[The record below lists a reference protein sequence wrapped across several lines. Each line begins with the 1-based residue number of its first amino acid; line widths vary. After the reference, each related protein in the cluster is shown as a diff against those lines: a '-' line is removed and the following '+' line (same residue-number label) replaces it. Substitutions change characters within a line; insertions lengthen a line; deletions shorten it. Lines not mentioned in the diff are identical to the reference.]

1 MFEEVKE
8 HLKQLLGCGIIRR
21 SFSPWASPVVI
32 ARKSDGSLRMCVD
45 YRMLNQRTVND
56 AYALPRTEDIFDRLA
71 GSKMCS
77 VLDMKSGYHQ
87 VEIDEEHKLRTAFTV
102 GPLAFYEYNRMG
114 FGLTNSHATY
124 QRLMEDC
131 LGDLHF
137 DICMIF
143 IDDLVIFS
151 DTYEEHVRRLKTVF
165 QRLQENGLKL
175 SPKKCK
181 FFQSEVRYLGHIV
194 SGDGVKPDPSKVD
207 KVMNWPTPESSEQVR
222 QFLGF
227 AGYYI
232 KFIQNFAKIGRPLT
246 NLWPQIGKAERN
258 RKMKVKSKV
267 RWNWGP
273 DQQEA
278 FEELKTALTTQPV
291 LGYPDYT
298 LL

>member
-1 MFEEVKE
+1 MF
-8 HLKQLLGCGIIRR
+8 
-21 SFSPWASPVVI
+21 
-32 ARKSDGSLRMCVD
+32 
-45 YRMLNQRTVND
+45 
-56 AYALPRTEDIFDRLA
+56 
-71 GSKMCS
+71 S

-87 VEIDEEHKLRTAFTV
+87 VEIDEEHKPRTAFTV
-102 GPLAFYEYNRMG
+102 GPLGFYEYNRMG

-143 IDDLVIFS
+143 IDDLIIFS

-181 FFQSEVRYLGHIV
+181 FFQSEVK
-194 SGDGVKPDPSKVD
+194 SDPFKVD
-207 KVMNWPTPESSEQVR
+207 KVMNWPTPESPEQVR
-222 QFLGF
+222 QFLDF
-227 AGYYI
+227 AGYYR

-246 NLWPQIGKAERN
+246 NLLPQIGKAERN
-258 RKMKVKSKV
+258 RKMKVKPKV

-278 FEELKTALTTQPV
+278 FEELNTALTSTG
-291 LGYPDYT
+291 LS
-298 LL
+298 